1 MLRVN
6 VGDTIT
12 LVSPRGASTPF
23 GTAPR
28 TKPYVISALFE
39 MGMAEYD
46 RTMVFMPLLEAQR
59 YFARGEEVDA
69 IEVVVNHPER
79 IDSYVR
85 EIKRRR
91 PARPITSPTG
101 GRATRRSSPCSR
113 SSAT

>member
-12 LVSPRGASTPF
+12 LVSPRGAATPF

-28 TKPYVISALFE
+28 TKPYVVTALFE

-59 YFARGEEVDA
+59 YFARGAEVDA
-69 IEVVVNHPER
+69 IEIVVNHPQNR
-79 IDSYVR
+79 STTTC
-85 EIKRRR
+85 
-91 PARPITSPTG
+91 AR
-101 GRATRRSSPCSR
+101 
-113 SSAT
+113 